1 MNCAFGILK
10 LAIPLLENKSEVT
23 TKSYELFLIMRDI
36 TSSTLTQEQILEA
49 SRLALHG
56 AYGSDEHLPPVGD
69 PQPILDF
76 LIHHFELVKS
86 GENHDEPIQDA
97 LCALAYAST
106 PETIG
111 ALKNFDP
118 TQLPDF
124 IHGICHVFQKER
136 PLQLRRAALFF
147 LPLIAYKWF
156 YPPLPIMEDH
166 EIGALCADWASAVD
180 GVWRD
185 DHVKGPTLA
194 VFLDM
199 INSPH
204 WCPHVVPEKWNLLA
218 YLDSVP
224 DDSQPLA
231 RCLRNPG
238 LADAITTVGGTGAV
252 VPWLKALLLKYNQL
266 DPEVRKGLEASMMKD
281 TQRGR
286 INDYLSMM
294 QRELMDAENKLFWY
308 GAWFNDPRAPALE
321 KKVES
326 HEAAIAFLREVERS
340 NR

>member
-10 LAIPLLENKSEVT
+10 LAIPLLENKSKVT

-124 IHGICHVFQKER
+124 VHGICHVFQKER

-147 LPLIAYKWF
+147 LPLIADKWF

-166 EIGALCADWASAVD
+166 EIGALCVDWASAVD
-180 GVWRD
+180 EVRRNGGGR
-185 DHVKGPTLA
+185 GPTLA

-204 WCPHVVPEKWNLLA
+204 WRPHIAPETWKLLE
-218 YLDSVP
+218 YVDSVP

-238 LADAITTVGGTGAV
+238 LVDAITTVGGPDAV
-252 VPWLKALLLKYNQL
+252 PLWSKVLLLNYNKLGPGVQERL
-266 DPEVRKGLEASMMKD
+266 GVSIKGTKIP
-281 TQRGR
+281 R
-286 INDYLSMM
+286 ISDYLSMV
-294 QRELMDAENKLFWY
+294 QQELMDAEDKLLY
-308 GAWFNDPRAPALE
+308 GTWFNDPRAVALGG
-321 KKVES
+321 KIKS
-326 HEAAIAFLREVERS
+326 HKAAIAFLREVGGGYH
-340 NR
+340 